1 MALRRGALP
10 RPVRGMSSTAAQVL
24 VFDPR
29 EAAGLAWCDALAV
42 RSRGRMRATT
52 VATIDAVEHSLSAQP
67 IAAVLVVPDAD
78 GACFDLLARLRS
90 LLPALPVV
98 GVGEAASGERFARE
112 GGHDWV
118 ELDPRAAPDER
129 EQRLVERVLRYAV
142 ERAALQSEL
151 ERQRRL
157 GLHLAHHDALTD
169 LPNRQLFRTQLR
181 QLLQQAH
188 RNPRSL
194 AVMFVDLDRFKQIND
209 TLGHRIGDL
218 MLVEVARRLQSCVR
232 ETDIAARRG
241 GDEFTVLLDGIR
253 RGQDAARVARKILT
267 EIAKP
272 YSIAGHE
279 LFLTASVGMSLFP
292 ADGADS
298 EALVRN
304 ADIAMYR
311 AKARGGNTYQFFM
324 PEMTD
329 RAMERM
335 EMENS
340 LHQALERE
348 QFVLYYQPQVD
359 LTSGRIVAMEALI
372 RWQHPEAGMIFPDEF
387 IPLAEETGIIVRM
400 GEWVLAEACRQAK
413 RWDEQGLPPVVQA
426 VNFSARQFQFRR
438 PVERIREVL
447 QQTGLDPARLD
458 LELTESAVMKDPG
471 FAMETL
477 RKLRDMGVSIS
488 IDDFGTGQSSL
499 AYLKKFPISKLKI
512 DKTFI
517 HTLLADRKDAA
528 ITNAIISMAHELELK
543 AVAEGVET
551 PQQLEYLRGPGCDE
565 VQGYL
570 FSRPVPADEA
580 GRLLASWNT
589 PLN

>member
-1 MALRRGALP
+1 MTA
-10 RPVRGMSSTAAQVL
+10 TAAQLL

-29 EAAGLAWCDALAV
+29 TASAAAWCEAVVQRSQGRMQASAAVTIDDAQHALAT
-42 RSRGRMRATT
+42 R
-52 VATIDAVEHSLSAQP
+52 P
-67 IAAVLVVPDAD
+67 IAAVLISSD
-78 GACFDLLARLRS
+78 GLQAGFDLLGMLRRV
-90 LLPALPVV
+90 LPAIPVI
-98 GVGEAASGERFARE
+98 GVGGEPAGQRFLRE
-112 GGHDWV
+112 GGHDWI
-118 ELDPRAAPDER
+118 ECPDGLPDACG
-129 EQRLVERVLRYAV
+129 QLLVERVLRFAI
-142 ERAALQSEL
+142 ERATMLAEL

-157 GLHLAHHDALTD
+157 SLHLAHHDTLTD

-181 QLLQQAH
+181 QLLNQAH
-188 RNPRSL
+188 RSPRSL
-194 AVMFVDLDRFKQIND
+194 AVMFLDLDRFKQIND
-209 TLGHRIGDL
+209 SLGHRIGDL
-218 MLVEVARRLQSCVR
+218 LLVEVAKRLQSCVR
-232 ETDIAARRG
+232 ETDVAARRG

-253 RGQDAARVARKILT
+253 RGQDAARVAKKILS
-267 EIAKP
+267 EFAKP
-272 YSIAGHE
+272 CLIEGHE
-279 LFLTASVGMSLFP
+279 LFITASIGISLFP

-335 EMENS
+335 EMEHS
-340 LHQALERE
+340 LHQALERK

-372 RWQHPEAGMIFPDEF
+372 RWQHPEAGLIFPDEF
-387 IPLAEETGIIVRM
+387 IPLAEETGIIVPM
-400 GEWVLAEACRQAK
+400 GEWVLAEACRQAR
-413 RWDEQGLPPVVQA
+413 RWDEQGLAPVVQA

-438 PVERIREVL
+438 PVERIREIL
-447 QQTGLDPARLD
+447 SETELDPARLD

-477 RKLRDMGVSIS
+477 RKLRDMGLSVT

-499 AYLKKFPISKLKI
+499 AYLKRFPISKLKI

-551 PQQLEYLRGPGCDE
+551 PEQLEYLRGPGCDE

-570 FSRPVPADEA
+570 FSRPVPAEEA

>member
-1 MALRRGALP
+1 MTP
-10 RPVRGMSSTAAQVL
+10 PTAQVL
-24 VFDPR
+24 VFEPR
-29 EAAGLAWCDALAV
+29 ESTAHVLADTLVAC
-42 RSRGRMRATT
+42 SGGRLTFRIATT
-52 VATIDAVEHSLSAQP
+52 MDEAQRLLASQP
-67 IAAVLVVPDAD
+67 IATVLIGS
-78 GACFDLLARLRS
+78 GAGEQAFELLTALRRVF
-90 LLPALPVV
+90 PALPVV
-98 GVGEAASGERFARE
+98 GLGDARTGERFLREGGQDWVEVASETGADVGEA
-112 GGHDWV
+112 
-118 ELDPRAAPDER
+118 
-129 EQRLVERVLRYAV
+129 RLIERVLRHVV
-142 ERAALQSEL
+142 ERGVLLAEL
-151 ERQRRL
+151 ERQRRI
-157 GLHLAHHDALTD
+157 GLHLAHHDTLTD

-181 QLLQQAH
+181 QLINQAH
-188 RNPRSL
+188 RHPRAL
-194 AVMFVDLDRFKQIND
+194 GVMFLDLDRFKQIND

-218 MLVEVARRLQSCVR
+218 LLVAVARRLQGCVR

-241 GDEFTVLLDGIR
+241 GDEFTVLLDGIK
-253 RGQDAARVARKILT
+253 RGQDAAKVAKKILAET
-267 EIAKP
+267 ARP
-272 YSIAGHE
+272 YHIDGHE
-279 LFLTASVGMSLFP
+279 LFITASIGISLFP

-298 EALVRN
+298 ESLVRN

-329 RAMERM
+329 LAVERM
-335 EMENS
+335 ELENS
-340 LHQALERE
+340 LHQALERK

-359 LTSGRIVAMEALI
+359 LVSGRIVAMEALI
-372 RWQHPEAGMIFPDEF
+372 RWIHPEAGMIFPDEF
-387 IPLAEETGIIVRM
+387 IPLAEETGIIVAM
-400 GEWVLAEACRQAK
+400 GEWVLGEACRQAK
-413 RWDEQGLPPVVQA
+413 RWDALGLPPVIQA

-447 QQTGLDPARLD
+447 SETGLDPSRLD
-458 LELTESAVMKDPG
+458 LELTESALMKDPG

-488 IDDFGTGQSSL
+488 IDDFGTGHSSL
-499 AYLKKFPISKLKI
+499 AYLKRFPINKLKI

-517 HTLLADRKDAA
+517 HSLLADRKDAA

-551 PQQLEYLRGPGCDE
+551 PEQLEYLRGPGCDE

-580 GRLLASWNT
+580 ARLLASWNT